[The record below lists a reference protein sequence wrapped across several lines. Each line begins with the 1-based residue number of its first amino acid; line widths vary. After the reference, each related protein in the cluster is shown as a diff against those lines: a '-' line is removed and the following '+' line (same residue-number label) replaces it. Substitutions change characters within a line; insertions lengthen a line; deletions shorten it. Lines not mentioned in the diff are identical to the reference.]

1 MWLGMLFA
9 LSLPGLVVLLIVLA
23 AVERWSPWRRKDLPA
38 TTVGFEELDAFFSGG
53 KRLELEDRK
62 SQSLMR
68 EDEESG
74 APPHLR
80 IDLDG
85 SAVRV
90 VRRDQPCQV
99 SR

>member
-1 MWLGMLFA
+1 MWMLFA
-9 LSLPGLVVLLIVLA
+9 MSLPGLVVLLIVLA
-23 AVERWSPWRRKDLPA
+23 AIEHWAPRRRKA
-38 TTVGFEELDAFFSGG
+38 STVGFEELDAFFSGG

-68 EDEESG
+68 DDEESG

-85 SAVRV
+85 GVVRM
-90 VRRDQPCQV
+90 VRRD
-99 SR
+99 

>member
-1 MWLGMLFA
+1 VWVGMLFA

-23 AVERWSPWRRKDLPA
+23 AVERWSPRRKDMPA

-68 EDEESG
+68 DDEESG

-80 IDLDG
+80 VDLDG
-85 SAVRV
+85 GAVRMV
-90 VRRDQPCQV
+90 KRY
-99 SR
+99 